1 MFLRYCLKLKL
12 PFQKNLIHDLESLL
26 YQLFGAAQGWW
37 GKMSPLSKICHTYAK
52 TKQHGTVIPCL
63 KKIQKTYESND
74 KPFEF

>member
-26 YQLFGAAQGWW
+26 YELFGAAQGWW

-63 KKIQKTYESND
+63 KKMQKTYESND
-74 KPFEF
+74 KSFEF